1 MFRGSILIHLQL
13 KLNAMKTLKPF
24 LFAAIALICFSSCS
38 KRLSYFTDDLSNEF
52 RWSETELQKI
62 QFYLSE
68 DIVLRRALGSDHS
81 TISNG
86 KIKLVDGKQVEEIVF
101 KKGTPGVCLF
111 SPKTD
116 RVAVSFDEEGADN
129 YLMFGPNK
137 RANGR
142 YVLLAKE
149 WQKYKGKVSYNDKIY
164 ETTSHSAYAAL
175 MVDLDTARKVS
186 YSKKTAGGRKVNP

>member
-1 MFRGSILIHLQL
+1 MFQL
-13 KLNAMKTLKPF
+13 KSNAMKNLTPF
-24 LFAAIALICFSSCS
+24 LFALIALVSFSSCS
-38 KRLSYFTDDLSNEF
+38 KNLSYFTHDLSDEF
-52 RWSETELQKI
+52 RWSEDDLKKI

-68 DIVLRRALGSDHS
+68 DIVLRRALGGDHS

-86 KIKLVDGKQVEEIVF
+86 KIKLVNGREVEEIVF

-111 SPKTD
+111 SPKSD
-116 RVAVSFDEEGADN
+116 RVAVSFDEEGIDN

-137 RANGR
+137 RANGK

-149 WQKYKGKVSYNDKIY
+149 WKKNNGKVSYNKQTY
-164 ETTSHSAYAAL
+164 ETTSRSAYAAL

-186 YSKKTAGGRKVNP
+186 YKKKTAEGRKVNP